1 MYYAIV
7 KCTQN
12 EFKFT
17 FAIDYCTI
25 FYFFLQ
31 ICLDISKK
39 LFIIIIAARECCK
52 RESN

>member
-1 MYYAIV
+1 MCFAIV

-39 LFIIIIAARECCK
+39 SFIIIIVA
-52 RESN
+52 